1 MPNFNAVSSTLYASK
16 IKVNQLV
23 IKLSDEH
30 GQATIF
36 VRGPHCVKSLGPIEV
51 KKPSF
56 KLKNYLCGPD
66 MASGRMLQPLLYN
79 IDEIGPRLV
88 CPANLYYL

>member
-1 MPNFNAVSSTLYASK
+1 MPNFNVVSSTLYAS
-16 IKVNQLV
+16 KVNQLV
-23 IKLSDEH
+23 IKLSGEH

-56 KLKNYLCGPD
+56 KLKKLPLRAGYGRGPD
-66 MASGRMLQPLLYN
+66 VATLA
-79 IDEIGPRLV
+79 V
-88 CPANLYYL
+88 